1 MYCNSHQHLL
11 PCLRCHPH
19 GYIRMVQY
27 LIERCILLHMSR
39 DQCIK
44 ALAERARIL
53 PLVTLTVWRELQNEN
68 KDFFQ
73 AYMHSTSLRPFKSRH
88 MHRSPRLARRKPW
101 K

>member
-53 PLVTLTVWRELQNEN
+53 PLVTLTG
-68 KDFFQ
+68 
-73 AYMHSTSLRPFKSRH
+73 RH